1 VQYCHRA
8 GPAETLEMAAAP
20 FPTSADL
27 FVRVKNDPFVFNHLC
42 QIGYFDGRKQR
53 VLFSPL
59 NEWKTVEEVRDV
71 LGPCPETQAVCGS
84 WAFRGAVED
93 TGVSG
98 TRSLERAMILTA
110 TNRRSPQH
118 RSPALS
124 RTLISRR
131 AATCRG
137 IACTSSCTMAT

>member
-1 VQYCHRA
+1 
-8 GPAETLEMAAAP
+8 MAAPGSAP

-71 LGPCPETQAVCGS
+71 LGPYSETQAACGS

-93 TGVSG
+93 TDVPG
-98 TRSLERAMILTA
+98 TRSLERTMGLTCYK
-110 TNRRSPQH
+110 SPFPQH
-118 RSPALS
+118 RFPTIS

-137 IACTSSCTMAT
+137 IACISSCMMAT